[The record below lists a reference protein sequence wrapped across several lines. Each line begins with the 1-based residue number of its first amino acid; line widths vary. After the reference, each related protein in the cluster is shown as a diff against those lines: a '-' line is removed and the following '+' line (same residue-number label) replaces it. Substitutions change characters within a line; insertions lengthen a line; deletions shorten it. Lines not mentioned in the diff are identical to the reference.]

1 MGTTRRFGLAS
12 LGTVLGIV
20 VACSGAAPSG
30 STTGGASIPPGASAI
45 PGASTIPSPSGDVHL
60 STAALKYRLI
70 DALGRPWFCD
80 PDEYP
85 VARANEQDVAIQR
98 FAEIEADGPT
108 FDAVVGRLAL
118 SAAAG
123 GWSPEQKL
131 AIYHEWKTLNAIA
144 LDPTGDSGS
153 RFDYVQVPVGG
164 AAQGTR
170 TAGTISATGVVTVDQ
185 QARSG
190 HPVCPICLAR
200 GTRIDTPDG
209 PRAVEELR
217 VGDLV
222 WTLDAAGGR
231 AVAPLLAIGSVPA
244 PADHE
249 VVHLVLADGRELWAS
264 PGHPLSDGRRLGDL
278 GRGDIVDGSEVAASQ
293 RVTYTG
299 GSTFDILPAGASGA
313 YWADGIAL
321 RSTLRP

>member
-1 MGTTRRFGLAS
+1 MTQSSVVTS
-12 LGTVLGIV
+12 LGIV
-20 VACSGAAPSG
+20 LLVAACSNPAPSG
-30 STTGGASIPPGASAI
+30 STTGGGSIVPGASAS
-45 PGASTIPSPSGDVHL
+45 PAASSAVSLTA
-60 STAALKYRLI
+60 AALKYGLI

-85 VARANEQDVAIQR
+85 VARANEQDVAVQR
-98 FAEIEADGPT
+98 FAQVQADGPT

-123 GWSPEQKL
+123 GWSAEQKL
-131 AIYHEWKTLNAIA
+131 AIYHEWKTLNAIV
-144 LDPTGDSGS
+144 LDPIGDPGS
-153 RFDYVQVPVGG
+153 RFDYIQVPVGG

-170 TAGTISATGVVTVDQ
+170 TAGTISATGVVTVEQ

-190 HPVCPICLAR
+190 QPVCPICLAR

-222 WTLDAAGGR
+222 WTLDANRGR
-231 AVAPLLAIGSVPA
+231 VAVPLLAIGSVRA
-244 PADHE
+244 PADHR

-264 PGHPLSDGRRLGDL
+264 PGHPLADGRELGDL
-278 GRGDIVDGSEVAASQ
+278 RPGDTVDGSEVVSSG
-293 RVTYTG
+293 RVAYTG
-299 GSTFDILPAGASGA
+299 GSTFDILPAGVSGS
-313 YWADGIAL
+313 YWADGVAL

>member
-1 MGTTRRFGLAS
+1 MTHSSVVTS
-12 LGTVLGIV
+12 LGILLLAA
-20 VACSGAAPSG
+20 ACSNPAPSG
-30 STTGGASIPPGASAI
+30 STTGGGSIVPGASAS
-45 PGASTIPSPSGDVHL
+45 PAASSAVSLTA
-60 STAALKYRLI
+60 AALKYGLI

-85 VARANEQDVAIQR
+85 VARANEQDVAVQR
-98 FAEIEADGPT
+98 FAQVQADGPT

-123 GWSPEQKL
+123 GWSAEQKL
-131 AIYHEWKTLNAIA
+131 AIYHEWKTLNAIV
-144 LDPTGDSGS
+144 LDPIGDPGS
-153 RFDYVQVPVGG
+153 RFDYIQVPVGG

-170 TAGTISATGVVTVDQ
+170 TAGTISATGVVTVEQ

-190 HPVCPICLAR
+190 QPVCPICLAR

-222 WTLDAAGGR
+222 WTLDANRGR
-231 AVAPLLAIGSVPA
+231 VAVPLLAIGSVRA
-244 PADHE
+244 PADHR

-264 PGHPLSDGRRLGDL
+264 PGHPLADGRKLGDL
-278 GRGDIVDGSEVAASQ
+278 RPGDTVDGSEVVSSG
-293 RVTYTG
+293 RVAYTG
-299 GSTFDILPAGASGA
+299 GSTFDILPAGVSGS
-313 YWADGIAL
+313 YWADGVAL